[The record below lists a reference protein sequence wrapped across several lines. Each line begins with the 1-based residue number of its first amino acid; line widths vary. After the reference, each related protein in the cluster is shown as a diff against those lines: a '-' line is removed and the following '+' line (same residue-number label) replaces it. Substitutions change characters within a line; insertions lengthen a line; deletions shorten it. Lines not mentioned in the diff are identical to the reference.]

1 MERQHTRSR
10 GETFDQRSVACCDN
24 IPEVVAK
31 LSINILLLAATTY
44 QKSWRNFRSMFCY
57 LLRQHTR
64 SCSKTF
70 DQRSVT
76 CCDNIEVVAKLSI
89 NILLLAATTCQ
100 KSWWNFRSTFC
111 YFLRQHTRNRGETF
125 DQRSVTCCNN
135 IPEVVAKLSIN
146 VLLLAATTYQKSW
159 RNFRSTFCYLL
170 QQHTRSRGE
179 TFDQRSVTCCNN
191 IPEVVAKLS
200 INILLLAATTYQKSW
215 RNFRSTFC
223 YLLRQHARSCGKTF
237 DKRSVTCC
245 NNIPEVVAKLSI
257 NILLLAAT
265 TYQKSWQNL
274 LKGVRGGIMKFPIEG
289 GQVLQG
295 ELIYYGW
302 ELIRGVFSGSYM
314 NNILRV

>member
-1 MERQHTRSR
+1 MLFCFFVFQEMKSTYQQLWS
-10 GETFDQRSVACCDN
+10 DN
-24 IPEVVAK
+24 IPEV
-31 LSINILLLAATTY
+31 
-44 QKSWRNFRSMFCY
+44 
-57 LLRQHTR
+57 
-64 SCSKTF
+64 
-70 DQRSVT
+70 
-76 CCDNIEVVAKLSI
+76 EV
-89 NILLLAATTCQ
+89 
-100 KSWWNFRSTFC
+100 
-111 YFLRQHTRNRGETF
+111 
-125 DQRSVTCCNN
+125 
-135 IPEVVAKLSIN
+135 KLSIN
-146 VLLLAATTYQKSW
+146 VLLLAVTTYQKSW

-179 TFDQRSVTCCNN
+179 TFDQCSVTCCDN

-200 INILLLAATTYQKSW
+200 INVLLLAATTSKSWRNFRSTFCYLLRQHVRSRGETFDQHSVTFCDNIPEIVAKLSINVLLLAATTYQKSWRNFRSTFFYLLRQHRSRGETFDHRSVTCCNNIPEIVEKLSINVLLLAATTYQKSW